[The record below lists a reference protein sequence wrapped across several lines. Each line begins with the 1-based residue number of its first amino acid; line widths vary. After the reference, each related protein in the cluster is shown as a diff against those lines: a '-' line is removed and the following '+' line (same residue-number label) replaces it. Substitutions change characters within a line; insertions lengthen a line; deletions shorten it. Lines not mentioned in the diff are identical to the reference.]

1 MTSSINQISHARLLE
16 ELRIK
21 SSAIDSAV
29 NGIVFG
35 DSEAR
40 ITYANAAALELLG
53 GYTLEEVL
61 GRSVLTF
68 ADSEEEASRI
78 FSEFMEKGKWM
89 GEVDGRK
96 KDGSLIFLHLSAS
109 LVRDDDGS
117 PISTLCSFIDITRT
131 RQALDEL
138 RIKSSAIDSAVNG
151 ITFGDL
157 EGRVTYGN
165 AAASRMIGYTLDEVL
180 GWSVLSFADDQEEA
194 ARILTEFWEKGSWSG
209 EVAGRKKDGSQLV
222 IHMSASLVRDDKG
235 NPICT
240 LSSFVDITRSR
251 QAFEELR
258 IKSTAID
265 SAVNGI
271 AFGDLEAR
279 VTYANAAALELTGYK
294 LEEILGRSVLSFA
307 DDQEEAARLLVE
319 FWEKGSWS
327 GEVVGRKKDGSRV
340 VVHMSA
346 SLVRDDDGN
355 PICTLC
361 SFIDIT
367 RSRQAFEELRIK
379 STAIDSAVN
388 GIAFGDLEARVTYAN
403 AAALELTG
411 YTLEEILGRSVLS
424 FADDQEEA
432 TRLLVEFWEK
442 GSWMGEVAG
451 RKKDGSRIVSHMSA
465 SLVRNENG
473 EPVGTLCSFVDI
485 TRTRQA
491 YEELR
496 IKDHAIASSINAIV
510 FGDLEGRITYVNE
523 AFLRLWGS
531 DDASEVIGRS
541 IFTFV
546 KSQQEV
552 EKILQQVFEKG
563 NWQGEITANARDGR
577 AVMIQISAHL
587 VTDEQNRPICLMG
600 SLVDVTEKNLVQE
613 ELRRTLDELEQRV
626 AQRTTALTEVNE
638 KLRKEIEEKR
648 LAEKNLRQKE
658 RDLKLNA
665 MNLQEA
671 NTALKVLLEQR
682 EKDKNELEEMVLA
695 NVRSLLLPSLER
707 LRGCRLNDRQKIYVD
722 SLETNLQTIV
732 SPFLHRFSNR
742 FLNLTPVEIQVA
754 SLVKEGK
761 STKEIASMINVSE
774 RGVEFHRN
782 NIRKKLGLT
791 NAKTNLR
798 SYLLSLS

>member
-1 MTSSINQISHARLLE
+1 MTSSINQISHAHLLE

-35 DSEAR
+35 DSEAK

-61 GRSVLTF
+61 GRSILTF

-78 FSEFMEKGKWM
+78 FSEFMKKGKWM
-89 GEVDGRK
+89 GEVDARK
-96 KDGSLIFLHLSAS
+96 KEGSLIFLHFSAS
-109 LVRDDDGS
+109 LVRDDDGN
-117 PISTLCSFIDITRT
+117 PICTLCSFIDITRT
-131 RQALDEL
+131 RQVLDEL

-151 ITFGDL
+151 LTFGDL

-165 AAASRMIGYTLDEVL
+165 AAASNMIGYTLDEVL

-209 EVAGRKKDGSQLV
+209 EVAGRKKDGSRLV

-361 SFIDIT
+361 SFVDIT
-367 RSRQAFEELRIK
+367 RSRQALEELRIK

-432 TRLLVEFWEK
+432 ARLLVEFWEK
-442 GSWMGEVAG
+442 GRWMGEVAG

-465 SLVRNENG
+465 SLVRGENG

-523 AFLRLWGS
+523 AFLRLWGGH
-531 DDASEVIGRS
+531 DPSEVIGLS

-546 KSQQEV
+546 KSQEEV
-552 EKILQQVFEKG
+552 ERILQQVFEKG
-563 NWQGEITANARDGR
+563 NWQGEIAANAKDGR
-577 AVMIQISAHL
+577 TVWIQISAHL
-587 VTDEQNRPICLMG
+587 VTDEQNRPIGLMG
-600 SLVDVTEKNLVQE
+600 SLVDVTEKNRVQG

-682 EKDKNELEEMVLA
+682 EKDKNELQEMVLA

>member
-1 MTSSINQISHARLLE
+1 MTSSIDHISHARLLE

-35 DSEAR
+35 DSDAR
-40 ITYANAAALELLG
+40 ITYANAAALELIG

-68 ADSEEEASRI
+68 ADSGEEASRI
-78 FSEFMEKGKWM
+78 FAEFMEKGNWS
-89 GEVDGRK
+89 GEVAGRK
-96 KDGSLIFLHLSAS
+96 KDGSHIFLHLSAS
-109 LVRDDDGS
+109 LVRDDKGK
-117 PISTLCSFIDITRT
+117 PICSLCSFVDITRT
-131 RQALDEL
+131 RQVLDEL

-165 AAASRMIGYTLDEVL
+165 AAASKMTGYTLDEVL

-194 ARILTEFWEKGSWSG
+194 ARILAEFWEKGSWSG
-209 EVAGRKKDGSQLV
+209 EVAGRKKDGSRLV
-222 IHMSASLVRDDKG
+222 I
-235 NPICT
+235 
-240 LSSFVDITRSR
+240 
-251 QAFEELR
+251 
-258 IKSTAID
+258 
-265 SAVNGI
+265 
-271 AFGDLEAR
+271 
-279 VTYANAAALELTGYK
+279 
-294 LEEILGRSVLSFA
+294 
-307 DDQEEAARLLVE
+307 
-319 FWEKGSWS
+319 
-327 GEVVGRKKDGSRV
+327 
-340 VVHMSA
+340 HMSA

-355 PICTLC
+355 PICTLS

-367 RSRQAFEELRIK
+367 RSRQVLDELRIK
-379 STAIDSAVN
+379 STAIDSAVI

-411 YTLEEILGRSVLS
+411 YTLDEILGWSVLS

-432 TRLLVEFWEK
+432 ARILAEFWKK
-442 GSWMGEVAG
+442 GRWSGEVAG

-465 SLVRNENG
+465 SVVRDENG

-491 YEELR
+491 FEELR

-523 AFLRLWGS
+523 AFLRLWGGE
-531 DDASEVIGRS
+531 DASEIIGRS

-546 KSQQEV
+546 QSQQVV
-552 EKILQQVFEKG
+552 EQILQHVFEKG
-563 NWQGEITANARDGR
+563 NWQGEITANAKDGR
-577 AVMIQISAHL
+577 DVTIQISAHL

-600 SLVDVTEKNLVQE
+600 SLVDVTEKNRVQE

-648 LAEKNLRQKE
+648 LAEKNLRHKE

-665 MNLQEA
+665 MNLQET

-754 SLVKEGK
+754 GLVKEGK
-761 STKEIASMINVSE
+761 SSKEIASMINVSE

-782 NIRKKLGLT
+782 NIRRKLGLT

>member
-1 MTSSINQISHARLLE
+1 MTTSIDHINHARLLE

-21 SSAIDSAV
+21 SSSIDSAV
-29 NGIVFG
+29 NGI
-35 DSEAR
+35 A
-40 ITYANAAALELLG
+40 
-53 GYTLEEVL
+53 
-61 GRSVLTF
+61 
-68 ADSEEEASRI
+68 
-78 FSEFMEKGKWM
+78 
-89 GEVDGRK
+89 
-96 KDGSLIFLHLSAS
+96 
-109 LVRDDDGS
+109 
-117 PISTLCSFIDITRT
+117 
-131 RQALDEL
+131 
-138 RIKSSAIDSAVNG
+138 
-151 ITFGDL
+151 FGDL

-165 AAASRMIGYTLDEVL
+165 AAAISIIGYTLEEVL
-180 GWSVLSFADDQEEA
+180 GWSILTFADDQEEA
-194 ARILTEFWEKGSWSG
+194 TLIFAHVLEKGSWIG
-209 EVAGRKKDGSQLV
+209 EVAGRKKDGSRIVVHL
-222 IHMSASLVRDDKG
+222 SASLVRDDGGK
-235 NPICT
+235 
-240 LSSFVDITRSR
+240 
-251 QAFEELR
+251 
-258 IKSTAID
+258 
-265 SAVNGI
+265 
-271 AFGDLEAR
+271 
-279 VTYANAAALELTGYK
+279 
-294 LEEILGRSVLSFA
+294 
-307 DDQEEAARLLVE
+307 
-319 FWEKGSWS
+319 
-327 GEVVGRKKDGSRV
+327 
-340 VVHMSA
+340 
-346 SLVRDDDGN
+346 

-361 SFIDIT
+361 SFVDIT

-432 TRLLVEFWEK
+432 ARLLVEFWEKGSWSGEVVGRKKDGSRIVSHLSASLVRDDDGNPICTLSSFIDITRSRQVLDELRIKSTAIDSAVNGIAFGDLEARVTYANAAALELTGYTLEEILGRSVLSFADDQEDAARLLVEFWEK
-442 GSWMGEVAG
+442 GSWMGEVVG

-465 SLVRNENG
+465 SLVHGENG
-473 EPVGTLCSFVDI
+473 EPVGTLCSFIDI

-491 YEELR
+491 FEELR

-523 AFLRLWGS
+523 AFLRLWGGE
-531 DDASEVIGRS
+531 DASEVIGLS

-546 KSQQEV
+546 RSQQEV
-552 EKILQQVFEKG
+552 ERILQHVFEKG
-563 NWQGEITANARDGR
+563 NWQGEITANAKDGR
-577 AVMIQISAHL
+577 DVIIQISAHL

-600 SLVDVTEKNLVQE
+600 SLVDVTEKNRVQK

-638 KLRKEIEEKR
+638 KLYREIEEKR

-658 RDLKLNA
+658 RALRLNA
-665 MNLQEA
+665 MNLQET

-682 EKDKNELEEMVLA
+682 EKDKSELEEMVLA

-722 SLETNLQTIV
+722 SLEANLQTIV

-754 SLVKEGK
+754 GLVKEGK
-761 STKEIASMINVSE
+761 SSKEIASMINVSE

-782 NIRKKLGLT
+782 NIRRKLGLT

>member
-1 MTSSINQISHARLLE
+1 MTSSINRISHARLLE

-35 DSEAR
+35 DSDAR
-40 ITYANAAALELLG
+40 ITYANAAALELIG

-68 ADSEEEASRI
+68 AVFGEEASRI
-78 FSEFMEKGKWM
+78 FAEFMEKGSWS
-89 GEVDGRK
+89 GEVAGRK
-96 KDGSLIFLHLSAS
+96 KDGSHIFLHLSAS
-109 LVRDDDGS
+109 LVRDDNGN
-117 PISTLCSFIDITRT
+117 PICTLCSFVDITRT
-131 RQALDEL
+131 RQVLDEL

-165 AAASRMIGYTLDEVL
+165 AAASKMTGYTLDEVL

-194 ARILTEFWEKGSWSG
+194 ARILAEFWEKGSWSG
-209 EVAGRKKDGSQLV
+209 EVAGRKKDGSRLV
-222 IHMSASLVRDDKG
+222 I
-235 NPICT
+235 
-240 LSSFVDITRSR
+240 
-251 QAFEELR
+251 
-258 IKSTAID
+258 
-265 SAVNGI
+265 
-271 AFGDLEAR
+271 
-279 VTYANAAALELTGYK
+279 
-294 LEEILGRSVLSFA
+294 
-307 DDQEEAARLLVE
+307 
-319 FWEKGSWS
+319 
-327 GEVVGRKKDGSRV
+327 
-340 VVHMSA
+340 HMSA

-355 PICTLC
+355 PICTLS

-367 RSRQAFEELRIK
+367 RSRQVLDELRIK
-379 STAIDSAVN
+379 STAIDSAVI

-411 YTLEEILGRSVLS
+411 YTLDEILGWSVLS

-432 TRLLVEFWEK
+432 ARILAEFWKK
-442 GSWMGEVAG
+442 GRWSGEVAG

-465 SLVRNENG
+465 SVVRDENG

-485 TRTRQA
+485 TRTRRA
-491 YEELR
+491 FEELL

-523 AFLRLWGS
+523 AFLRLWGGE
-531 DDASEVIGRS
+531 DASEIIGRS

-546 KSQQEV
+546 QSQQVV
-552 EKILQQVFEKG
+552 EQILQHVFEKG
-563 NWQGEITANARDGR
+563 NWQGEITATAKDGR
-577 AVMIQISAHL
+577 DVTIQISAHL
-587 VTDEQNRPICLMG
+587 VTNEQNRPICLMG

-761 STKEIASMINVSE
+761 SSKEIASMINVSE

-782 NIRKKLGLT
+782 NIRRKLGLN